1 MLLNIIEWKRGKLKN
16 NKLIKICIYYI
27 VSECHKLRDTNFDR
41 LGSDIVDVCFIMNEI
56 ISTRNEGGAV

>member
-1 MLLNIIEWKRGKLKN
+1 MN

-27 VSECHKLRDTNFDR
+27 VSECHKLSDTNFDR